1 MCLLCNQ
8 ELAGQFQA
16 NGRSD
21 GWAFFG
27 LSIAPAYLIEED
39 FVMATRLATAT
50 DDVLDYYLH
59 TTGGAI
65 TVSGGDFGEQT
76 IQSVSIS
83 SSDQAYFHAMVSRLD
98 KIIDLDFRSS
108 STAADADVDLYYDTE
123 IEFGGGKT
131 LGLAMSSG
139 DDGWEL
145 FVNYPE
151 VEFDEADRRYVLIQ
165 EFGHSLGLEYPFEE
179 GDGDVLN
186 GISDP
191 WLSAYPEDT
200 VMAYRTPS
208 TGQWPDFFTDNDLMR
223 WSRSGEPNTTS
234 WRWWAD
240 FCWRK
245 LQ

>member
-16 NGRSD
+16 NGRSN

-27 LSIAPAYLIEED
+27 LSIAPAHLIEED
-39 FVMATRLATAT
+39 FVTATCQATAT

-59 TTGGAI
+59 TKGGAI
-65 TVSGGDFGEQT
+65 TVSGGALGEQT

-83 SSDQAYFHAMVSRLD
+83 SPDQAYFHAKVRILD
-98 KIIDLDFRSS
+98 KIIDLDFRRTSI
-108 STAADADVDLYYDTE
+108 AADADMDLYYDTE

-223 WSRSGEPNTTS
+223 WSRSGEQNTTS